1 MPLRCLV
8 IDFNS
13 YFASV
18 EQQENPKLRGK
29 PVAVVPMMADTTCC
43 IAASYEAKKYGV
55 KTGTMVGDA
64 KRMCPGIHLIE
75 AEHRV
80 YIKYH
85 EKLVAAVE
93 SCIHVEEVMSIDEMA
108 CELPTNLRE
117 TGQVIALAKKIKKT
131 IAETVGTE
139 LRCSIGAA
147 PNKFLAKTASDMQ
160 KPDGLV
166 LIQQEELPERLYH
179 LELRDLC
186 GIGRN
191 MEERLQRHGLFTVKA
206 LCEADKDLL
215 RQVWGGYEGERM
227 FQRLRGDEVWHPA
240 SKKTCIGHSHVLAPE
255 KRNDSSALAIS
266 DRLLQKALMRLRKDG
281 YLAAALHL
289 TLKYEGKTKWSDD
302 ITFQETQDTLECI
315 RLLHQLWKRRP
326 RQERRIMA
334 VGVTLFNL
342 VAENNHTL
350 SLFPKSEDR
359 KKLNTVMDKLNK
371 QFGKDTLYYG
381 GAFEAL
387 KDAPMRIAFN
397 HIPDMELEG
406 EQERD

>member
-1 MPLRCLV
+1 MPLRCIV

-18 EQQENPKLRGK
+18 EQQVNPKLRGK
-29 PVAVVPMMADTTCC
+29 PVAVVPMMADSTCC

-64 KRMCPGIHLIE
+64 KKMCPGIHLIE
-75 AEHRV
+75 AEHGI

-93 SCIHVEEVMSIDEMA
+93 SCIHVQEVMSIDEMA

-117 TGQVIALAKKIKKT
+117 TEQVVALAKKIKKT
-131 IAETVGTE
+131 IAEMVGTE
-139 LRCSIGAA
+139 LKCSIGAA

-166 LIQQEELPERLYH
+166 LIQQEELPERLYG
-179 LELRDLC
+179 LGLRDLC
-186 GIGRN
+186 GIGKN
-191 MEERLQRHGLFTVKA
+191 MEERLHRHGIFTVKT
-206 LCEADKDLL
+206 LCLADKDLL
-215 RQVWGGYEGERM
+215 RKVWGGYEGERM
-227 FQRLRGDEVWHPA
+227 YERLRGEAIWHPA
-240 SKKTCIGHSHVLAPE
+240 SKKTCIGHSHVLAPQ
-255 KRNDSSALAIS
+255 KRNETSALAIV

-281 YLAAALHL
+281 YLAAGLHL
-289 TLKYEGKTKWSDD
+289 TLKYEGRSKWTDD

-315 RLLHQLWKRRP
+315 RLLHTLWNRRP
-326 RQERRIMA
+326 KYDKNVMA

-350 SLFPKSEDR
+350 SLFPRSADR
-359 KKLNTVMDKLNK
+359 KKLNVVMDKLNK

-381 GAFEAL
+381 GAFDAL
-387 KDAPMRIAFN
+387 QDAPMRIAFN
-397 HIPDMELEG
+397 HIPDLETEG
-406 EQERD
+406 E